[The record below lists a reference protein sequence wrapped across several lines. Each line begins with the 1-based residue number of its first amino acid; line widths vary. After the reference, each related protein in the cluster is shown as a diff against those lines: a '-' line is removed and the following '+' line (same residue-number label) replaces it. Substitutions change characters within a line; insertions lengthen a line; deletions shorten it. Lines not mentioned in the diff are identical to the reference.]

1 MPRAARP
8 APRPGRTGPGARNAS
23 SPRAGGVALVAL
35 AALVAAASAP
45 DALAGQGERVV
56 DRGSFELRVDGRTV
70 GTETFE
76 VRGSGR
82 QVRAAGRIVLDSAVA
97 GVRPLEV
104 LLETD
109 ADHAPELFRLRP
121 TAGDVRS
128 VTAVREEGRLRV
140 QVSTRAGDRWKEF
153 VAPDGLVLVE
163 PGIAHHWALVLRRH
177 RDRLAGSAMIEVPAV
192 VPSEARRASLRLRR
206 EGPDRA
212 EVPGANRDA
221 VRYTATLDGSREF
234 LIWTSEEGHVLRVES
249 QETGVVAVRTEGP

>member
-1 MPRAARP
+1 MR
-8 APRPGRTGPGARNAS
+8 
-23 SPRAGGVALVAL
+23 RAGVLSGALGAL
-35 AALVAAASAP
+35 AALAAAVVAP
-45 DALAGQGERVV
+45 DALAAQEEKVV
-56 DRGSFELRVDGRTV
+56 DSGRLELRVDGRTV
-70 GTETFE
+70 GTERFE
-76 VRGSGR
+76 IRRSGR
-82 QVRAAGRIVLDSAVA
+82 QVRAAGRVMLDSAAA
-97 GVRPLEV
+97 GLQPLEV

-140 QVSTRAGDRWKEF
+140 QVSSRAGDRWKEF

-163 PGIAHHWALVLRRH
+163 PGVAHHWALILLQH

-192 VPSEARRASLRLRR
+192 VPSEARRAPLRIRR

-249 QETGVVAVRTEGP
+249 RGTGVVAVRAEGR

>member
-1 MPRAARP
+1 MRRGAVGAAVV
-8 APRPGRTGPGARNAS
+8 
-23 SPRAGGVALVAL
+23 AGSLAAL
-35 AALVAAASAP
+35 AAAAGP
-45 DALAGQGERVV
+45 LAAQGEKVV
-56 DRGSFELRVDGRTV
+56 DSGRLELRVDGRTV
-70 GTETFE
+70 GTERFE
-76 VRGSGR
+76 IRRSGR
-82 QVRAAGRIVLDSAVA
+82 QFRAAGRVTLDSAVA
-97 GVRPLEV
+97 GLRPLEI

-109 ADHAPELFRLRP
+109 AGHAPELFRLRP

-140 QVSTRAGDRWKEF
+140 QVSSRAGDRWKEF

-163 PGIAHHWALVLRRH
+163 PGAAHIWALILLRH

-192 VPSEARRASLRLRR
+192 VPSEARTAPLRLRR

-212 EVPGANRDA
+212 DVPGANRDA

-249 QETGVVAVRTEGP
+249 PGTGIVAVRVDGP